1 VDNKGHKIFFTCNNL
16 FATFVFHN
24 LFFMK
29 IYLVLLTAIVLISCN
44 TPAVKEENANIKVND
59 VTIAYNQ
66 CGNGDTTLLFVHGW
80 CINKEYWN
88 DQSAYFCDRYKVVTL
103 DLPGFGKS
111 GKNRTNWAFE
121 QYADDINEFIKE
133 KQLKNVILIGH
144 SMSGDILLLMD
155 TKYPESVIG
164 IVGIDNL
171 KRPGVNLLQ
180 EESKQVESFFAMMDS
195 SFSGTV
201 EVYTKQNLFPPSA
214 DTSIVNRVV
223 NDFKM
228 NDSVIA
234 MKVLRSLLDV
244 SQKERDMM
252 QQLKH
257 TLYLVNS
264 DGDRTQ
270 IDSLK
275 KYCKASAEV
284 VFVPG
289 TGHYPMIEKPAEF
302 NAALEKVFGMIGK
315 K

>member
-1 VDNKGHKIFFTCNNL
+1 MNL
-16 FATFVFHN
+16 Q
-24 LFFMK
+24 LP
-29 IYLVLLTAIVLISCN
+29 VLLLVVILVSCN
-44 TPAVKEENANIKVND
+44 DAVDRKENVTAKVNNT
-59 VTIAYNQ
+59 TIAYNQ
-66 CGNGDTTLLFVHGW
+66 YGNGDTTLLFVHGW

-88 DQSAYFCDRYKVVTL
+88 DQSKYFSDKYKVVTI
-103 DLPGFGKS
+103 DLPGFGNS
-111 GKNRTNWAFE
+111 DKNRTEWNFE
-121 QYADDINEFIKE
+121 QYTDDIKEFIKTE
-133 KQLKNVILIGH
+133 KLKNVILIGH

-155 TKYPESVIG
+155 TKYPGSVIG

-171 KRPGVNLLQ
+171 KKPGVILL
-180 EESKQVESFFAMMDS
+180 EEENKQVENFFAMMGS
-195 SFSGTV
+195 NFSATV
-201 EVYTKQNLFPPSA
+201 EVYTKENLFPKSA
-214 DTSIVNRVV
+214 DTSIVNRVT
-223 NDFKM
+223 NDIKM

-234 MKVLRSLLDV
+234 MKVLLSLLVV

-264 DGDRTQ
+264 DGDRTL

-284 VFVPG
+284 VFVHG

-302 NAALEKVFGMIGK
+302 NSALEKVIRMIGK

>member
-1 VDNKGHKIFFTCNNL
+1 MNL
-16 FATFVFHN
+16 Q
-24 LFFMK
+24 LP
-29 IYLVLLTAIVLISCN
+29 VLLLVVILVSCN
-44 TPAVKEENANIKVND
+44 DAVDRKENVTAKVNNT
-59 VTIAYNQ
+59 TIAYNQ
-66 CGNGDTTLLFVHGW
+66 YGNGDTTLLFVHGW

-88 DQSAYFCDRYKVVTL
+88 EQSKYFSDKYKVVTI
-103 DLPGFGKS
+103 DLPGFGNS
-111 GKNRTNWAFE
+111 DKNRTEWNFE
-121 QYADDINEFIKE
+121 QYTDDIKEFIKTE
-133 KQLKNVILIGH
+133 KLKNVILIGH

-155 TKYPESVIG
+155 TKYPGSVIG

-171 KRPGVNLLQ
+171 KKPGVILL
-180 EESKQVESFFAMMDS
+180 EEENKQVENFFAMMGS
-195 SFSGTV
+195 NFSATV
-201 EVYTKQNLFPPSA
+201 EVYTKENLFPKSA
-214 DTSIVNRVV
+214 DTSIVNRVT
-223 NDFKM
+223 NDIKM

-234 MKVLRSLLDV
+234 MKVLLSLLVV

-264 DGDRTQ
+264 DGDRTL

-284 VFVPG
+284 VFVHG

-302 NAALEKVFGMIGK
+302 NSALEKVIRMIGK

>member
-1 VDNKGHKIFFTCNNL
+1 MKTRIFIL
-16 FATFVFHN
+16 LFVF
-24 LFFMK
+24 
-29 IYLVLLTAIVLISCN
+29 ILVSCN
-44 TPAVKEENANIKVND
+44 SAVDRKENVTAKVNNT
-59 VTIAYNQ
+59 TIAYDQ
-66 CGNGDTTLLFVHGW
+66 YGKGDTTLLFVHGW

-88 DQSAYFCDRYKVVTL
+88 EQEKYFSDKYKVVAL
-103 DLPGFGKS
+103 DLPGFGQSDKS
-111 GKNRTNWAFE
+111 RSEWTFE
-121 QYADDINEFIKE
+121 KYTDDINEFIKAE
-133 KQLKNVILIGH
+133 KLKNVILIGH
-144 SMSGDILLLMD
+144 SMSGDILLLLD

-171 KRPGVNLLQ
+171 KKPGVKLSA
-180 EESKQVESFFAMMDS
+180 EENKAIEGFFAMMDS

-201 EVYTKQNLFPPSA
+201 ESYTKRNLFRPSA
-214 DTSIVNRVV
+214 DTSIVNRVIK
-223 NDFKM
+223 DFKS

-234 MKVLRSLLDV
+234 IKVLRSLLDV

-264 DGDRTQ
+264 DSDTTH

-284 VFVPG
+284 VYVHG

-302 NAALEKVFGMIGK
+302 NAALEKVMRMIGK

>member
-1 VDNKGHKIFFTCNNL
+1 MKARSLILL
-16 FATFVFHN
+16 FV
-24 LFFMK
+24 
-29 IYLVLLTAIVLISCN
+29 IILVSCN
-44 TPAVKEENANIKVND
+44 SVVDRKENVNAKVNNT
-59 VTIAYNQ
+59 TIAYNQ
-66 CGNGDTTLLFVHGW
+66 YGNGDTTLLFVHGW

-88 DQSAYFCDRYKVVTL
+88 DQSKYFSDKYKVVTI
-103 DLPGFGKS
+103 DLPGFGS
-111 GKNRTNWAFE
+111 SDKNRSEWTFE
-121 QYADDINEFIKE
+121 KYADDINEFIKAE
-133 KQLKNVILIGH
+133 KLKNIILIGH

-171 KRPGVNLLQ
+171 KKPGVKLTE
-180 EESKQVESFFAMMDS
+180 EESKQTEGFFAMMDS

-201 EVYTKQNLFPPSA
+201 EVYTKRNLFPPSA

-228 NDSVIA
+228 NDPVIA
-234 MKVLRSLLDV
+234 IKVMRSLLDV

-252 QQLKH
+252 QQLTHK
-257 TLYLVNS
+257 LYLVNS
-264 DGDRTQ
+264 DFGTTE

-284 VFVPG
+284 VYVHG
-289 TGHYPMIEKPAEF
+289 TGHYPMIEKPADF
-302 NAALEKVFGMIGK
+302 NAALENVIRMIGK

>member
-1 VDNKGHKIFFTCNNL
+1 
-16 FATFVFHN
+16 
-24 LFFMK
+24 MK
-29 IYLVLLTAIVLISCN
+29 IYLVLLPAIVWFSCN
-44 TPAVKEENANIKVND
+44 TPSVKKENANVKAND
-59 VTIAYNQ
+59 VIISYNQ

-88 DQSAYFCDRYKVVTL
+88 DQSTYFCDRYKVVTL
-103 DLPGFGKS
+103 DLPGFGRS
-111 GKNRTNWAFE
+111 GKNRTDWNFE
-121 QYADDINEFIKE
+121 QYADDINEFIKTE
-133 KQLKNVILIGH
+133 KLKNVILIGH

-155 TKYPESVIG
+155 TKYPRSVIG

-171 KRPGVNLLQ
+171 KRPGVKLLE
-180 EESKQVESFFAMMDS
+180 EESKQIESFFAMMDS

-201 EVYTKQNLFPPSA
+201 EVYTRQNLFPPSA
-214 DTSIVNRVV
+214 DTSIVNRVIK
-223 NDFKM
+223 DFKM

-234 MKVLRSLLDV
+234 MKVLRSLFDV

-264 DGDRTQ
+264 DGDTTH

-284 VFVPG
+284 VYVQG

-302 NAALEKVFGMIGK
+302 NAALEKVIRMIGK

>member
-1 VDNKGHKIFFTCNNL
+1 MKTRLPGLLLVIILNSCNN
-16 FATFVFHN
+16 AADRKENV
-24 LFFMK
+24 
-29 IYLVLLTAIVLISCN
+29 TA
-44 TPAVKEENANIKVND
+44 KVNNT
-59 VTIAYNQ
+59 TIAYNQ
-66 CGNGDTTLLFVHGW
+66 YGKGDTTLLFVHGW

-88 DQSAYFCDRYKVVTL
+88 DQSKYFSDKYKVVTI

-111 GKNRTNWAFE
+111 DKNRSEWTFE
-121 QYADDINEFIKE
+121 KYTDDVNEFIKAE
-133 KQLKNVILIGH
+133 NLKNVILIGH

-155 TKYPESVIG
+155 TKHPESIIG

-171 KRPGVNLLQ
+171 KRPGAKFS
-180 EESKQVESFFAMMDS
+180 EEENKGIESFFAMMDS

-201 EVYTKQNLFPPSA
+201 EVYTKENLFPPSA
-214 DTSIVNRVV
+214 DTSIVNRVI
-223 NDFKM
+223 NDFKS

-234 MKVLRSLLDV
+234 IKVLRSLLGV

-264 DGDRTQ
+264 DSDTTH

-284 VFVPG
+284 VYVHG

-302 NAALEKVFGMIGK
+302 NEALEKVIRMIGK